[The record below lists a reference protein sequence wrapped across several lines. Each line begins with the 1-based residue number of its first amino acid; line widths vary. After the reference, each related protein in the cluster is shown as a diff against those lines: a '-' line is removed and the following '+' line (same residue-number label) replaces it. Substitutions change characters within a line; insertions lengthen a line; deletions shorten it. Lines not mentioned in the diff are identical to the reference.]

1 MQNARLL
8 LNLQTFK
15 GTFILNSLPINKEL
29 DALIRL
35 LDEPN
40 EDIFLQIRDKLVYY
54 GKDAIPVLESAWDN
68 SFDNLIQN
76 RIEEIIHNIQ
86 QNHLLLE
93 LKDWSE
99 NQQFDLLKGFYLIS
113 RYQYPDL
120 DYKAI
125 EDKVEIIKRDIWLE
139 LNSGLTALEKVKV
152 INHIIFDVHGFKG
165 NKTNVD
171 APQNYFINN
180 LLESKKG
187 NHISLGVLFIIIA
200 QKLGIPI
207 FGVDLPQHFVLAYV
221 DEIHD
226 ERYTMADENEVL
238 FYINPF
244 NKGAIFTKNEIE
256 VYINHLG
263 INKKDAYFK
272 PCSNIS
278 IITRLIDSLVATYKK
293 MGYNDKVAELTG
305 LKKGLT

>member
-1 MQNARLL
+1 MH
-8 LNLQTFK
+8 
-15 GTFILNSLPINKEL
+15 ILNHLTNNKEL

-40 EDIFLQIRDKLVYY
+40 EEVFVKIREKLVFY
-54 GKDAIPVLESAWDN
+54 GLDAIPVLESAWDN
-68 SFDNLIQN
+68 SFDNTIQC

-86 QNHLLLE
+86 QNHLRLE
-93 LKDWSE
+93 ISDWSE
-99 NQQFDLLKGFYLIS
+99 TSHFDLLRGYFLVS

-120 DYKAI
+120 DFPEI
-125 EDKVEIIKRDIWLE
+125 NSKVEIIKRDIWLE

-152 INHIIFDVHGFKG
+152 VNHIIFDVYGFKG
-165 NKTNVD
+165 NKTNID
-171 APQNYFINN
+171 APQNFFINN

-187 NHISLGVLFIIIA
+187 NHLSLGILYILIA

-221 DEIHD
+221 DEVHD
-226 ERYTMADENEVL
+226 EKFTVADENEVL

-256 VYINHLG
+256 VYINHLKLKPK
-263 INKKDAYFK
+263 ISYYK
-272 PCSNIS
+272 PCSNNTILQ
-278 IITRLIDSLVATYKK
+278 RLIESLIVTYNRL
-293 MGYNDKVAELTG
+293 GYGDKVDELKE
-305 LKKGLT
+305 LLKGLD